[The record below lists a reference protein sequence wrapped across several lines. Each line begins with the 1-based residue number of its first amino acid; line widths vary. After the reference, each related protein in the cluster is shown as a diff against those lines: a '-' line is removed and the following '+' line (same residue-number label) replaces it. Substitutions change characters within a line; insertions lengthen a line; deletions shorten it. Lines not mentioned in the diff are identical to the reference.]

1 MENRREPIR
10 ITCAGASIVQ
20 GCGATDERLYGWPGQ
35 LAGLLGEGYA
45 VCNAGAGGAPAAK
58 PEHGG
63 EGSYWEREEYKQGM
77 DFAPQIVTILLGGND
92 ANQRQRI
99 TPEIFAADYAALIRS
114 FQELPSRPQVV
125 LIEQT
130 ACHNGDGRQE
140 WVDRYANPI
149 VRRLG
154 AEMGLP
160 VILLGQVTWEH
171 PEWHSE
177 DGLHFTDAGYGQLAR
192 IIYEAL
198 LPVLARR
205 TEEE

>member
-20 GCGATDERLYGWPGQ
+20 GCGASDERLYSWPGQ
-35 LAGLLGEGYA
+35 LARLLGEGCA
-45 VCNAGAGGAPAAK
+45 VCNAGAGGAPATK

-63 EGSYWEREEYKQGM
+63 EGSYWEREEFKKGR
-77 DFAPQIVTILLGGND
+77 DFAPQVVTILLGGND
-92 ANQRQRI
+92 ANQRQRV
-99 TPEIFAADYAALIRS
+99 TPEIFETDYAALIRS
-114 FQELPSRPQVV
+114 YQALPTRPQVV

-140 WVDRYANPI
+140 WVHRYANPI
-149 VRRLG
+149 IRRLG

-160 VILLGQVTWEH
+160 VILLEQATLEH
-171 PEWHSE
+171 PEWHNE
-177 DGLHFTDAGYGQLAR
+177 DGLHFTDTGYGCLAQ

-198 LPVLARR
+198 LPVLEKRAC
-205 TEEE
+205 E